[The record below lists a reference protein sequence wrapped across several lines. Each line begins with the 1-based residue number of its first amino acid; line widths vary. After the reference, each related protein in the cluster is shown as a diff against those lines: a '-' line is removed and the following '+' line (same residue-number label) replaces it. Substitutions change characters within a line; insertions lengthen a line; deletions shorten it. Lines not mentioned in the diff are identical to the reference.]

1 MVINVL
7 VPLLIPF
14 TTDLENGR
22 IEFSDICFV
31 IDVIIGAKIH
41 KVKRSFIEFSLFDNF
56 SLCSVIINH
65 TVGRRERASGFFGEM
80 IDNVSTLILM
90 LSTGNTETFLG

>member
-22 IEFSDICFV
+22 IEFSNFRNLSC
-31 IDVIIGAKIH
+31 DVITGAKIH
-41 KVKRSFIEFSLFDNF
+41 KVKRSFIEFSLFVNF
-56 SLCSVIINH
+56 SYRTVIINH
-65 TVGRRERASGFFGEM
+65 RVEKGRRDF
-80 IDNVSTLILM
+80 
-90 LSTGNTETFLG
+90 